1 LVFVVLES
9 SIEEVLEGGGCGL
22 THIGMEEIWLR
33 DEEWV
38 RGGEK
43 GGKANCFAIDKDS
56 RPRQFPTILALDD

>member
-1 LVFVVLES
+1 
-9 SIEEVLEGGGCGL
+9 
-22 THIGMEEIWLR
+22 MEEIWLR